1 MTTDSI
7 QALAWEVAE
16 LREIVNDLLA
26 SSSSQTSEPPT
37 PHTSEELDLRKQVDQ
52 LAFALDSIAYPPS
65 VTFGSNVSLSYARGY
80 EAGRESAAK
89 QARYALEQV
98 FPR

>member
-1 MTTDSI
+1 MTTDSV

-26 SSSSQTSEPPT
+26 SSRPPT

-65 VTFGSNVSLSYARGY
+65 GTFGSNVSLSYSRGY